1 MTWGMI
7 KSLANHVDQAENYQ
21 LSPINVNKKYDNNK
35 QECNAD
41 EPFNISING
50 MAHSFPSLGS

>member
-1 MTWGMI
+1 MSI
-7 KSLANHVDQAENYQ
+7 KQKTIFQ
-21 LSPINVNKKYDNNK
+21 LSPINVNKKYDNNNK

-50 MAHSFPSLGS
+50 IAHSFPSLGS

>member
-1 MTWGMI
+1 MSI
-7 KSLANHVDQAENYQ
+7 KQKTIFQ
-21 LSPINVNKKYDNNK
+21 LSPINVNKKYDNNNNNK

-50 MAHSFPSLGS
+50 IAHSFPSLGS